1 MKENKVAPHDC
12 PVLDAIE
19 VFGGKWKVCILFEL
33 KDGPVRFNDLRR
45 RIPAISQKNANP
57 TTSAA

>member
-1 MKENKVAPHDC
+1 MKKPVVASHEC

-19 VFGGKWKVCILFEL
+19 VFAGKWKVCILFEL

-45 RIPAISQKNANP
+45 RISKINQKNVNP
-57 TTSAA
+57 TTATT